1 MTAKFKFISFIYKKF
16 SNKKIIFF
24 FPPKTT
30 TTPKPQS
37 SNCRELI
44 DGKLQVKWDL
54 QGESIEIELFGRIR
68 EDQYMAFGL
77 SGHQGHPQ
85 MVGGDVVVAFYDTS
99 MRKFR
104 AEDYFLSHLAQCD
117 GKSGVCPDERIGGRN
132 DVTVCMFD

>member
-1 MTAKFKFISFIYKKF
+1 
-16 SNKKIIFF
+16 
-24 FPPKTT
+24 
-30 TTPKPQS
+30 
-37 SNCRELI
+37 
-44 DGKLQVKWDL
+44 
-54 QGESIEIELFGRIR
+54 
-68 EDQYMAFGL
+68 MAFGL

-132 DVTVCMFD
+132 DITVCMFINKTIFYIEFSINLFFLIKF